1 MQQVKSLC
9 DEHDRKAAAE
19 LIATNKGLHLTDAIA
34 VINKQ
39 ISDNIQSRLQK
50 SQKGFLEIHALSN
63 NLAFAGIGISMLLII
78 LAFYFLVREIRKTRK
93 IRDELLFRKE
103 NYRVTLNSLGEAM
116 ISTDREGLIQ
126 YMNPADE
133 KLPVV

>member
-1 MQQVKSLC
+1 M
-9 DEHDRKAAAE
+9 E
-19 LIATNKGLHLTDAIA
+19 
-34 VINKQ
+34 
-39 ISDNIQSRLQK
+39 
-50 SQKGFLEIHALSN
+50 
-63 NLAFAGIGISMLLII
+63 
-78 LAFYFLVREIRKTRK
+78 EIRKTRK